1 MADFWLLRIVSLAHA
16 IPLYLFTS
24 IHSQQCKYCEVHL
37 DFILFNFS
45 FLVSFCFFTVFV
57 ANCNCVPL
65 PALSTSTATLECVLM
80 RFSYVDVLLS
90 LLPPK
95 HYKRILNKAS
105 SFCLYMIPLSMWR
118 SCPLVLGL
126 LLESDFPRTENPGV
140 FWENNSFLSA
150 RLSACMFVHFHLLL
164 PVHAS
169 IEWRNF
175 EFLLRLLLVFYR
187 VLLTNVYKIAVDG
200 RTLFKDS
207 IPFSVV
213 EYYHK
218 ENFRILAV
226 P

>member
-1 MADFWLLRIVSLAHA
+1 M
-16 IPLYLFTS
+16 Y
-24 IHSQQCKYCEVHL
+24 L

-65 PALSTSTATLECVLM
+65 PALALSTSTATLECVLT

-95 HYKRILNKAS
+95 HYKRTLYKRILNKAS

-150 RLSACMFVHFHLLL
+150 RLSVCMFVHFHLPL

-169 IEWRNF
+169 IKWRNF
-175 EFLLRLLLVFYR
+175 EYFLRLLLVFYR
-187 VLLTNVYKIAVDG
+187 VPLTNV
-200 RTLFKDS
+200 L
-207 IPFSVV
+207 
-213 EYYHK
+213 
-218 ENFRILAV
+218 
-226 P
+226 

>member
-1 MADFWLLRIVSLAHA
+1 M
-16 IPLYLFTS
+16 YLD
-24 IHSQQCKYCEVHL
+24 I
-37 DFILFNFS
+37 ILFNFS
-45 FLVSFCFFTVFV
+45 FLVSFCFFIVFV

-65 PALSTSTATLECVLM
+65 PALALSTSTATLECVLM
-80 RFSYVDVLLS
+80 RFSYVHVLLS

-150 RLSACMFVHFHLLL
+150 RLSVCMFEFVHFHLPL

-169 IEWRNF
+169 IKWRNF

-187 VLLTNVYKIAVDG
+187 VLLTNVYRSAVDG
-200 RTLFKDS
+200 LGLLL
-207 IPFSVV
+207 
-213 EYYHK
+213 EQLY
-218 ENFRILAV
+218 
-226 P
+226 